1 MNARDRL
8 PVIIGVGQV
17 NDRTEDLAQAPDACA
32 LMLEALRRAG
42 ADAGGGAMDRLDT
55 LELVRVFAAP
65 MERIPQ
71 ALSDALPGLRS
82 FPRFVVGHG
91 TTPLMLL
98 TRAVQRIACGE
109 AEVCAI
115 AGAEACRTDKRR
127 AIALAGTGRP
137 PEMMQAAL
145 EALTSEDCRTHRL
158 VTPIELYPLF
168 ENAMRAHWGQ
178 TLAQSQQESAQLW
191 AEFSRV
197 AAANE
202 NAWIRRAHSPQE
214 ILEPGPR
221 NRKLCFPYNT
231 LMVANNGVNQGA
243 AMIVASH
250 GAARRM
256 GISESR
262 MVFLGASAQAT
273 ESHDIRE
280 RENYHHSPSMQAAL
294 QEALARNAVTAEDCD
309 LLEIYSCFPC
319 VPKYARRV
327 LATGADVPLSVSGG
341 LTFAGAPIRN
351 YMMHA
356 ACEMSTRLRD
366 GGGKRGLL
374 FANGGFMTEAHA
386 IALGSEPFDA
396 VDLRASDDAQPQA
409 DALRGAIPAFDR
421 SYTGGA
427 MLETYSVSHGS
438 DGEPTQGTV
447 VARTDTGARMFCRV
461 PAQDRELLEWLT
473 AGLNE
478 PVGMRGE
485 VRIGSGGIAQ
495 WTLA

>member
-1 MNARDRL
+1 MNAMDRL

-17 NDRTEDLAQAPDACA
+17 NDRTEDLSQAPDACA

-42 ADAGGGAMDRLDT
+42 ADAGGGAMDRIDT
-55 LELVRVFAAP
+55 LELVRLLAAP
-65 MERIPQ
+65 MDAIPQ
-71 ALSDALPGLRS
+71 TLADALPGLRS

-98 TRAVQRIACGE
+98 TRAAHRIASGE

-127 AIALAGTGRP
+127 ALASAGAGRP

-168 ENAMRAHWGQ
+168 ENAMRAQWGQ
-178 TLAQSQQESAQLW
+178 TLAQSQHESAQLW
-191 AEFSRV
+191 SEFSRI

-202 NAWIRRAHSPQE
+202 NAWIRREHSPQE

-221 NRKLCFPYNT
+221 NRKLCFPYTT

-243 AMIVASH
+243 AMVVASY

-256 GISESR
+256 GIGESR

-280 RENYHHSPSMQAAL
+280 RENYHASPSMQAAL
-294 QEALARNAVTAEDCD
+294 QQALARNGLTADGCD

-327 LATGADVPLSVSGG
+327 LAPRPGVPLSVSGG

-356 ACEMSTRLRD
+356 ACEMTNRMRH

-386 IALGSEPFDA
+386 IALGSEPFDG
-396 VDLRASDDAQPQA
+396 VDLRASEDAQPQA
-409 DALRGAIPAFDR
+409 DALRGAIPAFDAT
-421 SYTGGA
+421 YTGGA
-427 MLETYSVSHGS
+427 TLETYSVPHGPG
-438 DGEPTQGTV
+438 GEPAQGTI

-461 PAQDRELLEWLT
+461 AADDRELLQLLT
-473 AGLNE
+473 GGLHE

-485 VRIGSGGIAQ
+485 VRTGPGGIAH